1 MEEAKILIVDDDPD
15 IVEALKMTLEANN
28 YKVFTAANGTEG
40 LRQVKAVNPDLIILD
55 VMMDTITEG
64 FQVSYQLRN
73 PDPNSEY
80 APYSKIPILIL
91 TAIVEKKRMK
101 FSPQADGDF
110 LPVDDFVEK
119 PIRPQVLLE
128 KVKKLLAKK
137 AS

>member
-1 MEEAKILIVDDDPD
+1 MEDAKILIVDDDPD
-15 IVEALKMTLEANN
+15 ITEALKMTLEANH
-28 YKVFTAANGTEG
+28 YEVHTAANGTEG
-40 LRQVKAVNPDLIILD
+40 LKQVKAVKPDLIILD

-73 PDPNSEY
+73 PDPKSEY
-80 APYSKIPILIL
+80 APYSKIPILML

-101 FSPQADGDF
+101 FSTQADGDF

-128 KVKKLLAKK
+128 KVKKLLNR
-137 AS
+137 

>member
-1 MEEAKILIVDDDPD
+1 MDDAKILIVDDDPD
-15 IVEALKMTLEANN
+15 IAEALKMTLEANH
-28 YKVFTAANGTEG
+28 YKVYTAGNGTEG
-40 LRQVKAVNPDLIILD
+40 LKQVKAVTPDLIILD

-73 PDPNSEY
+73 PDPQSEY
-80 APYSKIPILIL
+80 APYSKIPILML

-101 FSPQADGDF
+101 FSTQADGDF

-128 KVKKLLAKK
+128 KVKKLLNK
-137 AS
+137 

>member
-1 MEEAKILIVDDDPD
+1 MEAKILIVDDDPD
-15 IVEALKMTLEANN
+15 IVEALKMTLEANQ
-28 YKVFTAANGTEG
+28 YKVYAAANGTEG

-73 PDPNSEY
+73 PDPKSEY
-80 APYSKIPILIL
+80 VKYSQIPILML
-91 TAIVEKKRMK
+91 TAIVERKHMK
-101 FSPQADGDF
+101 FSPKADGDF

-128 KVKKLLAKK
+128 KVKKLLKR
-137 AS
+137 

>member
-1 MEEAKILIVDDDPD
+1 MEAAKILVVDDDPD

-40 LRQVKAVNPDLIILD
+40 LKQIKAINPDLIILD

-64 FQVSYQLRN
+64 FQVTYQLRN
-73 PDPNSEY
+73 QEPGSEY
-80 APYSKIPILIL
+80 AKYSKIPILML

-101 FSPQADGDF
+101 FSTKADGDF

-128 KVKKLLAKK
+128 KVKKMISK
-137 AS
+137 